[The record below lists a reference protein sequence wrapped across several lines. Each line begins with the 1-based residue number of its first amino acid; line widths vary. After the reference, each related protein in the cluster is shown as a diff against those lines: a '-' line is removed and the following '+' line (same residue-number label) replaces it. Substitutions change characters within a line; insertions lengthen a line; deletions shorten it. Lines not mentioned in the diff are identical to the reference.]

1 MANTYCGKDCD
12 SCIQKEQKQCQGC
25 RLGPGRS
32 LHDGCEIAM
41 CCKQTGHESC
51 SSCTNNR
58 YCGKR
63 GRRDVMP
70 DYRRRKQEAEADRR
84 EMLARKAP
92 FMGKW
97 LWVLFWLW
105 IPSAIIGVLTSDVV
119 VEAFPALAT
128 PGVILR
134 LICNAAYGVILLR
147 MSSECERYRLAGIFL
162 IVPAAVNALSALVKG
177 PLALLILLP
186 AAVLALVGEY
196 QEYTAHGEVL
206 NQINETLS
214 EKWHTLWLWFI
225 GIYIALIGSVLL
237 MLIFPGLGLLV
248 ALAALIG
255 LIVVSILK
263 LVYLYRSAQEFR
275 RYSQLV

>member
-12 SCIQKEQKQCQGC
+12 SCVQKEQQQCQGC

-32 LHDGCEIAM
+32 MYDGCEIAV
-41 CCKQTGHESC
+41 CCKSKGHESC
-51 SSCTNNR
+51 DTCTNNR

-70 DYRRRKQEAEADRR
+70 DYRRRKQEAEADRK

-97 LWVLFWLW
+97 LWILFWLW
-105 IPSAIIGVLTSDVV
+105 IPSAVIGVLTSDVV
-119 VEAFPALAT
+119 VEAFPGLVV
-128 PGVILR
+128 PGAILSFCCS
-134 LICNAAYGVILLR
+134 LAYGVILLR
-147 MSSECERYRLAGIFL
+147 LTPECERYRLAGILSIAAAAVSLFATL
-162 IVPAAVNALSALVKG
+162 IGGAGWMLLLLIPAAIAGLV
-177 PLALLILLP
+177 A
-186 AAVLALVGEY
+186 EY
-196 QEYTAHGEVL
+196 QEFTAHGEVL
-206 NQINETLS
+206 SQISETLS
-214 EKWHTLWLWFI
+214 GKWYRLWKWFI
-225 GIYIALIGSVLL
+225 GVYIALIGSVVL
-237 MLIFPGLGLLV
+237 MLIFPVLGLLV

-275 RYSQLV
+275 QYT